1 MKRHP
6 KWTEKLTGR
15 LIMKLIGVL
24 IVALIVTPFACADDS
39 LLAYLPFDDGSGYD
53 VTGNGNN
60 GNYVGDVKKS
70 EGKFGSGIELD
81 GKSYVDIPWSE
92 SVDVADGD
100 FSVEIWFKY
109 EQASANGVL
118 VWCFD
123 VESGPHAQAWFR
135 TEPGSSRIRGLI
147 NDGTGSP
154 SVIVATEEPFNDGA
168 WHHMAAIRSGGS
180 LKMYIDGELKD
191 SQSGDVGSITSTQ
204 TFGIQLG
211 RKMGDR
217 DMLTGSLD
225 EFRLWKRALT
235 DAEIKANMSKAK
247 DNFLAVESEYSLTR
261 TWGSIKN

>member
-1 MKRHP
+1 MKRQS
-6 KWTEKLTGR
+6 KWTKNLPGR
-15 LIMKLIGVL
+15 LIMKLM
-24 IVALIVTPFACADDS
+24 IVFIVTLISISFVYADDS
-39 LLAYLPFDDGSGYD
+39 LIAYLPFDDGSGDD

-60 GNYVGDVKKS
+60 GEYIGDVKEG
-70 EGKFGSGIELD
+70 EGKFGTGVELD

-92 SVDVADGD
+92 SIDVADGD
-100 FSVEIWFKY
+100 FSIEIWFRY

-135 TEPGSSRIRGLI
+135 TEPGSNRIRGLI
-147 NDGTGSP
+147 NDGTGTP
-154 SVIVATEEPFNDGA
+154 SVIVVTAEPFNDGA
-168 WHHMAAIRSGGS
+168 WHHMAAIRSGNS

-217 DMLTGSLD
+217 DMLTGNLD
-225 EFRLWKRALT
+225 EFRLWKKALA
-235 DAEIKANMSKAK
+235 DAEIKSNMGKAK
-247 DNFLAVESEYSLTR
+247 DNFLAVKPEYSLTN